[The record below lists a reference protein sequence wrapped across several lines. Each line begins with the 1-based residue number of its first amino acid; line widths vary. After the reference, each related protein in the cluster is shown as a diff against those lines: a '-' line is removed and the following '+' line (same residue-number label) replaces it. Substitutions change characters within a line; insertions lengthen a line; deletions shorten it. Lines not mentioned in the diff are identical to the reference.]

1 MNSNK
6 HKQYTSASD
15 IGLLLESMHTKH

>member
-1 MNSNK
+1 MNTNK